1 MNFHPQPKTLEPG
14 QDIPVPVGLP
24 TLAKLAF
31 DGIDLASTWNAF
43 VHRVTE
49 VPGDAAAFLDLSTIA
64 QLQGRREHRIALQVE
79 ALKLQRLYRQL
90 PACSAAE
97 PVRVLAFM
105 APGDFMANLPI
116 EFLLANTNVRLDMLY
131 VVPGA
136 PLPHSIPD
144 HDLALAAVA
153 ESDENQPLLREISNI
168 VRGWPAPVVNAPDRI
183 ARLTRD
189 GTWELLKSAPG
200 VVIPI
205 NARIDRTAFT
215 RVAAGEIAIEDI
227 LEGSNFPIIARPS
240 GSHAGEGLCKLDNR
254 EAISGYL
261 DERPESAFYIAPFVD
276 YRGRDGLFRKYRV
289 VLIDG
294 RSYASHMAISSH
306 WMIHY
311 LNAGMASSTE
321 KRAEEARFM
330 ADYDHDFAIRH
341 AQALAAIAE
350 LAGLEYLPFDCGET
364 QDGKLLVFE
373 AGTNMIVHS
382 MDSPDLFPYKRPQ
395 MEKVFRAFEAM
406 LRSKVDRHRA
416 APPLSPA

>member
-1 MNFHPQPKTLEPG
+1 MNFHPRAKPVERKQT
-14 QDIPVPVGLP
+14 IPVPVGLP

-43 VHRVTE
+43 ARRAGE
-49 VPGDAAAFLDLSTIA
+49 VPTDAAVFLDLSTIA
-64 QLQGRREHRIALQVE
+64 HLQGRRDDRIALQSE
-79 ALKLQRLYRQL
+79 ALRLQRIYRQL
-90 PACSAAE
+90 PARPETE
-97 PVRVLAFM
+97 PLRVLAFM

-116 EFLLANTNVRLDMLY
+116 EFLLANTAVQLDMLY

-136 PLPHSIPD
+136 GLPASIPD
-144 HDLALAAVA
+144 HDLALVAVA
-153 ESDENQPLLREISNI
+153 ESDANQTLLREIAQI
-168 VRGWPAPVVNAPDRI
+168 VRGWPVPVVNAPERI

-189 GTWELLKSAPG
+189 GTWEILKSAPG

-205 NARIDRTAFT
+205 NARIDRAAFA
-215 RVAAGEIAIEDI
+215 RVAAGDIAVEDI
-227 LEGSNFPIIARPS
+227 LEGAGFPIIARPS
-240 GSHAGEGLCKLDNR
+240 DSHAGEGLSKLDNR

-261 DERPESAFYIAPFVD
+261 AERPESAFYIAPFVD
-276 YRGRDGLFRKYRV
+276 YRGPDGLFRKYRI

-311 LNAGMASSTE
+311 LNAGMMESAE

-330 ADYDHDFAIRH
+330 AGFDRDFAIRH
-341 AQALAAIAE
+341 GAALAVIAE
-350 LAGLEYLPFDCGET
+350 RAGLDYLPFDCGET
-364 QDGKLLVFE
+364 QDGKLLIFE

-395 MEKVFRAFEAM
+395 MEKVFHAFEAM
-406 LRSKVDRHRA
+406 LKKKAERNRA
-416 APPLSPA
+416 TPALAPA

>member
-1 MNFHPQPKTLEPG
+1 MNFHPQPKIFEPG
-14 QDIPVPVGLP
+14 QGIPVPIGLP

-49 VPGDAAAFLDLSTIA
+49 VPNDAAAFLDLSTIA
-64 QLQGRREHRIALQVE
+64 QLQGRREHRIALQAE

-90 PACSAAE
+90 PARSAAE

-116 EFLLANTNVRLDMLY
+116 EFLLANTSVRLDMLY

-136 PLPHSIPD
+136 PLPDSIPD
-144 HDLALAAVA
+144 HDLALVAVA
-153 ESDENQPLLREISNI
+153 ETDENQALLREIANI
-168 VRGWPAPVVNAPDRI
+168 VRGSPVPVINAPDRI

-205 NARIDRTAFT
+205 NARIDRAAFT
-215 RVAAGEIAIEDI
+215 GIAAGDIAVEDI
-227 LEGSNFPIIARPS
+227 LQGDGFPIIARPS

-254 EAISGYL
+254 EAISFYL
-261 DERPESAFYIAPFVD
+261 AERPESAFYIAPFVD
-276 YRGRDGLFRKYRV
+276 YRGSDGLFRKYRI
-289 VLIDG
+289 VLIGG
-294 RSYASHMAISSH
+294 RPYASHMAISSH

-311 LNAGMASSTE
+311 LNAGMMESAE

-330 ADYDHDFAIRH
+330 ADFDRDFAIRH
-341 AQALAAIAE
+341 AEAFTAIAE
-350 LAGLEYLPFDCGET
+350 RAGLDYLPFDCGET
-364 QDGKLLVFE
+364 RDGKILMFE

-395 MEKVFRAFEAM
+395 MEKVFHAFEAM
-406 LRSKVDRHRA
+406 LRSKVERHRA